1 MRDQENVYAIIIN
14 PGRIYIVA
22 AVVRAEITQKVFRSF
37 SPLFFPFQQTQ
48 RETRVPLNHRT
59 SHRCNFSRP
68 VNFQLICSLARAQ
81 CKKEK
86 KIQANKKTNKII
98 RKKKEIR
105 VGTNQSKCFADQ
117 IGRGWNKQLL
127 SHLTQHTSRQLIPL
141 QLWWQN
147 GIIISYT
154 GREESFVPERRGG
167 TRVKN
172 IHFKYP
178 KMVRSGGGRERHT
191 K

>member
-68 VNFQLICSLARAQ
+68 VNFQLICSLASAQ

-86 KIQANKKTNKII
+86 QRKQANQKTNKII

-105 VGTNQSKCFADQ
+105 VGSGLINQNVSPTKSD
-117 IGRGWNKQLL
+117 
-127 SHLTQHTSRQLIPL
+127 
-141 QLWWQN
+141 
-147 GIIISYT
+147 
-154 GREESFVPERRGG
+154 GG
-167 TRVKN
+167 MK
-172 IHFKYP
+172 
-178 KMVRSGGGRERHT
+178 
-191 K
+191 

>member
-14 PGRIYIVA
+14 PGRIYIVAA

-37 SPLFFPFQQTQ
+37 SPLFFPFQQPQ
-48 RETRVPLNHRT
+48 RETRVPLNHPT

-68 VNFQLICSLARAQ
+68 VNFQLICSLASAQ

-86 KIQANKKTNKII
+86 KKRKQANQRTNKII

-117 IGRGWNKQLL
+117 IGRRDEINNF
-127 SHLTQHTSRQLIPL
+127 SPI
-141 QLWWQN
+141 
-147 GIIISYT
+147 
-154 GREESFVPERRGG
+154 
-167 TRVKN
+167 
-172 IHFKYP
+172 
-178 KMVRSGGGRERHT
+178 
-191 K
+191 